1 MWHKTIED
9 GYPTENGLYLI
20 RYGGMT
26 TPRTAYIADVRNTH
40 HLIRDVVEWKRVA

>member
-9 GYPTENGLYLI
+9 GYPTEAGLYLI
-20 RYGGMT
+20 RYRGFAS
-26 TPRTAYIADVRNTH
+26 PRTTYIADVRNTH